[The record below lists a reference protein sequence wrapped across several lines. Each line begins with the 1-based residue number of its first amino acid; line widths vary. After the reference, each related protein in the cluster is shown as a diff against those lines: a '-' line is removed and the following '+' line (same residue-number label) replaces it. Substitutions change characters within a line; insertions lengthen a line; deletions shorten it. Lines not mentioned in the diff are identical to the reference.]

1 MNEYTNSVSNNLLN
15 NINRYKLI
23 DGHVSDA
30 NLINFPLSDNFY
42 VIVFAKI
49 KVFCEAWSK
58 TLFSILFILFDRV
71 RRALQE

>member
-15 NINRYKLI
+15 NVNRSKLI

-30 NLINFPLSDNFY
+30 NLINFSMNENFY

-49 KVFCEAWSK
+49 NKN
-58 TLFSILFILFDRV
+58 IL
-71 RRALQE
+71 

>member
-15 NINRYKLI
+15 NVNRSKLI

-30 NLINFPLSDNFY
+30 NLINFPMNENFY

-49 KVFCEAWSK
+49 NKN
-58 TLFSILFILFDRV
+58 IL
-71 RRALQE
+71 